1 MIQAQG
7 ASMHELGGPSRNV
20 PRGRELQVVGDIAHA
35 VLRAARPIE
44 VYRLALERAAPLI
57 GAHFSSV
64 FLRDPADPTLLKL
77 ECAYNWPQS
86 AARFLGQV
94 RIREGRGP
102 TGRAVAENVAVE
114 VEDVFADGSLQD
126 WWDPARE
133 LGFASLISL
142 PLAADGAV
150 GGALTF
156 YFQRPHRF
164 AEEERRLLALI
175 ADQLAVTA
183 SRAHLLEEVRRA
195 NECLHERNAELAR
208 QLEQGEELRRLKD
221 EFVANV
227 SHELRTPLTSI
238 IGYAQLLAEG
248 ELGDL
253 AERQANAVR
262 RIESAGSALLRLIV
276 DLLDLSQ
283 LELARVPVTI
293 STHDATVL
301 SRTAIDHAPAPH
313 DGVRFTLRT
322 PAAPACVETDGEKV
336 VCILANLLSNAFKFT
351 PHGEVSL
358 EVSAEQAGSITWA
371 VRDSGIG
378 ISERNQE
385 AIFDEFRQVDGSTTR
400 LYGGTGLGL
409 ALSRR
414 LAGLLGGTISVE
426 STLGNGSVFT
436 LRLPA
441 RERGV

>member
-7 ASMHELGGPSRNV
+7 ASIHDRGGPARNV

-77 ECAYNWPQS
+77 ECAHNWPQS

-102 TGRAVAENVAVE
+102 TGRAVAENAAVE
-114 VEDVFADGSLQD
+114 VEDVFADATLQD

-142 PLAADGAV
+142 PLASDGAV
-150 GGALTF
+150 EGALTL

-164 AEEERRLLALI
+164 TEEERRVLALI

-183 SRAHLLEEVRRA
+183 SRAHLLEELRLA
-195 NECLHERNAELAR
+195 NESLHEHNAELAR
-208 QLEQGEELRRLKD
+208 QLEQGEELRRLRD

-238 IGYAQLLAEG
+238 IGYAQLLDDG
-248 ELGDL
+248 ELGSL
-253 AERQANAVR
+253 TNRQANAVR
-262 RIESAGSALLRLIV
+262 RIESAGGALLRLIT

-283 LELARVPVTI
+283 LKLDRVPITVSRHDASKLARAAMEQT
-293 STHDATVL
+293 
-301 SRTAIDHAPAPH
+301 APAG
-313 DGVRFTLRT
+313 DGVRFELRAQDS
-322 PAAPACVETDGEKV
+322 PMCVNTDGDKV
-336 VCILANLLSNAFKFT
+336 VRILVNLLSNAFKFT
-351 PHGEVSL
+351 PRGEVTL
-358 EVSAEQAGSITWA
+358 EVSANPPGSVTWA
-371 VRDSGIG
+371 VRDTGIG
-378 ISERNQE
+378 ITEKNQG

-400 LYGGTGLGL
+400 PYGGTGLGL

-414 LAGLLGGTISVE
+414 LAGLLGGNISVE
-426 STLGNGSVFT
+426 STPGGGSVFT

-441 RERGV
+441 